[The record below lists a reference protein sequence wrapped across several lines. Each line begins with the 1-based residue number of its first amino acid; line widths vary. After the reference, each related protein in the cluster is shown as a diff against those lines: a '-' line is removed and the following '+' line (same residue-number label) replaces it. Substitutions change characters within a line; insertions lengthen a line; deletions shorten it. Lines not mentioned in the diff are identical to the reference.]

1 MISMY
6 IAKKQINSNKV
17 KIAYIIIQIIVFA
30 FLSSQMHAIGDDTE
44 GLWPDISEFV
54 NARDYRSAINKLN
67 DLLKSADQ
75 PDQKALIYY
84 QIGSIYYE
92 YIHDYNQAIS
102 SFQKVQYIKQSSESP
117 SEELQGYSAVSQTL
131 IADSYRRLGNYDKA
145 IDEYRNIIRQYS
157 GTRYSK
163 IAETNIK
170 GILNALNEIE
180 FYNKIIVNQPSSD
193 ISARIQFEIA
203 ELFSPQNL
211 NNPEQAIKEY
221 RKVVERYPDNPKAVE
236 AQLKIA
242 DIYRYVLHLPEEAIS
257 AYQQVLDR
265 HYVTDK
271 MSAEAMFQIGMIY
284 YNDLRQYSK
293 ASEVFTRFLREYPIY
308 WKFPAGVYWQA
319 MCYEKLKDYDSAIE
333 SFELFIQIYPKGESR
348 LLADIGRLGEK
359 DLEGVISRKIE
370 ELKRLA
376 PKTKWERAEILN
388 ASGNYRSALNLY
400 REIMAKY
407 PDSEYAK
414 EAYIKAKNMEILTEI
429 QICQE
434 IAKSKSQDAPQAQYK
449 MGEIY
454 ENILQDYP
462 KALKEYEIVV
472 TEYPNTY
479 WAAEALYRMGII
491 YSGNIPSRSKTDR
504 TIRKTIK
511 PDYAKAIEKFTQLVN
526 QYPDVYRSA
535 EAHYQ
540 MGEIYR
546 LYLKDYTKALNE
558 YEKVIND
565 YPKIIYQ
572 EREGFKD
579 SLADQALFK
588 IGKVY
593 YENVKDKIKALDIFR
608 RFIDES
614 PNSCRKAAVYSYISA
629 IQEEQK
635 DYDSA
640 INNIEKIIDIIV
652 EGNVQ
657 SLYFV
662 RDSVYGIK
670 ITDVEITGSD
680 MQREIIKR
688 LRQRVIQLQQRTVQL
703 PSELKKDVNQ

>member
-1 MISMY
+1 MNFGKIFY
-6 IAKKQINSNKV
+6 IV
-17 KIAYIIIQIIVFA
+17 IQIIA
-30 FLSSQMHAIGDDTE
+30 FISLLLPEYTIADNDE
-44 GLWPDISEFV
+44 GLWPDISEFISSR
-54 NARDYRSAINKLN
+54 NYKGAIDKLN
-67 DLLKSADQ
+67 DYLKSADQ
-75 PDQKALIYY
+75 PEHKALIYY

-92 YIHDYNQAIS
+92 YIHDYNQAIL
-102 SFQKVQYIKQSSESP
+102 SFQKVLYIKQSIENP
-117 SEELQGYSAVSQTL
+117 SEELQGYTAVSQTL

-145 IDEYRNIIRQYS
+145 IDEYRNIAKQYS

-163 IAETNIK
+163 TAESNIR
-170 GILNALNEIE
+170 GILNALKEIE
-180 FYNKIIVNQPSSD
+180 FYNRIIANQPSSD

-221 RKVVERYPDNPKAVE
+221 MKVVEKYPDNPKSVE

-242 DIYRYVLHLPEEAIS
+242 DIYRYVLHSPEDAIS
-257 AYQQVLDR
+257 AYQQILDR

-293 ASEVFTRFLREYPIY
+293 ASEIFTRFLREYPIY

-319 MCYEKLKDYDSAIE
+319 MCYEQLKDYDSAIE
-333 SFELFIQIYPKGESR
+333 SFELFIQIYPEGESR

-359 DLEGVISRKIE
+359 DLEGIISKKIE
-370 ELKRLA
+370 ELKKLA
-376 PKTKWERAEILN
+376 PKAKWERAEIFN
-388 ASGNYRSALNLY
+388 ASGNYRSALNIY

-414 EAYIKAKNMEILTEI
+414 DAYIKAKNMEILTEL
-429 QICQE
+429 QMCQE

-449 MGEIY
+449 TGEIY
-454 ENILQDYP
+454 ETVLQDYP
-462 KALKEYEIVV
+462 RALKEYETVV

-479 WAAEALYRMGII
+479 WSAEALYRMGSI
-491 YSGNIPSRSKTDR
+491 YSGNIPSRSKSDR
-504 TIRKTIK
+504 SIRKTVK
-511 PDYAKAIEKFTQLVN
+511 LDYTKAIEKYTQLTR
-526 QYPDVYRSA
+526 QYPNMYRSA

-546 LYLKDYTKALNE
+546 VYLKDYTKALDE
-558 YEKVIND
+558 YDKVIKN
-565 YPKIIYQ
+565 YPKITYQ

-588 IGKVY
+588 IGKIY
-593 YENVKDKIKALDIFR
+593 YENVKDRVKALDIFS
-608 RFIDES
+608 RFVNDS
-614 PNSCRKAAVYSYISA
+614 PDSCRKAAVYSYISA

-640 INNIEKIIDIIV
+640 INTIEKIIDMIV

-662 RDSVYGIK
+662 RDSAYGIK
-670 ITDVEITGSD
+670 IADGEITSLEV
-680 MQREIIKR
+680 QREIIKR
-688 LRQRVIQLQQRTVQL
+688 LRQKIMQLQQKIAQL
-703 PSELKKDVNQ
+703 PPEYKRDSNQ

>member
-1 MISMY
+1 MNFGKIFY
-6 IAKKQINSNKV
+6 IV
-17 KIAYIIIQIIVFA
+17 IQIIA
-30 FLSSQMHAIGDDTE
+30 FIPLLLPEYTIADNDE
-44 GLWPDISEFV
+44 GLWPDISEFISSR
-54 NARDYRSAINKLN
+54 NYKGAIDKLN
-67 DLLKSADQ
+67 DYLKSADQ
-75 PDQKALIYY
+75 PEHKALIYY

-92 YIHDYNQAIS
+92 YIHDYNQAIL
-102 SFQKVQYIKQSSESP
+102 SFQKVLYIKQSVENP
-117 SEELQGYSAVSQTL
+117 SEELQGYTAVSQTL

-145 IDEYRNIIRQYS
+145 IDEYRNIAKQYS

-163 IAETNIK
+163 TAESNIR
-170 GILNALNEIE
+170 GILNALKEIE
-180 FYNKIIVNQPSSD
+180 FYNRIIANQPSSD

-221 RKVVERYPDNPKAVE
+221 MKVVEKYPDNPKSVE

-242 DIYRYVLHLPEEAIS
+242 DIYRYVLHSPEDAIS
-257 AYQQVLDR
+257 AYQQILDR

-293 ASEVFTRFLREYPIY
+293 ASEIFTRFLREYPIY

-319 MCYEKLKDYDSAIE
+319 MCYEQLKDYDSAIE
-333 SFELFIQIYPKGESR
+333 SFELFIQIYPEGESR

-359 DLEGVISRKIE
+359 DLEGIISKKIE
-370 ELKRLA
+370 ELKKLA
-376 PKTKWERAEILN
+376 PKAKWERAEIFN
-388 ASGNYRSALNLY
+388 ASGNYRSALNIY

-414 EAYIKAKNMEILTEI
+414 DAYIKAKNMEILTEL
-429 QICQE
+429 QMCQE

-449 MGEIY
+449 TGEIY
-454 ENILQDYP
+454 ETVLQDYP
-462 KALKEYEIVV
+462 RALKEYETVV

-479 WAAEALYRMGII
+479 WSAEALYRMGSI
-491 YSGNIPSRSKTDR
+491 YSGNIPSRSKSDR
-504 TIRKTIK
+504 NIRKTVK
-511 PDYAKAIEKFTQLVN
+511 LDYTKAIEKYTQLTR
-526 QYPDVYRSA
+526 QYPNMYRSA

-546 LYLKDYTKALNE
+546 VYLKDYTKALDE
-558 YEKVIND
+558 YDKVIKN
-565 YPKIIYQ
+565 YPKITYQ

-588 IGKVY
+588 IGKIY
-593 YENVKDKIKALDIFR
+593 YENVKDRVKALDIFS
-608 RFIDES
+608 RFVNDS
-614 PNSCRKAAVYSYISA
+614 PDSCRKAAVYSYISA

-640 INNIEKIIDIIV
+640 INTIEKIIDMIV

-662 RDSVYGIK
+662 RDSAYGIK
-670 ITDVEITGSD
+670 IADGEITSLEV
-680 MQREIIKR
+680 QREIIKR
-688 LRQRVIQLQQRTVQL
+688 LRQKIMQLQQKIAQL
-703 PSELKKDVNQ
+703 PPEYKRDSNQ

>member
-1 MISMY
+1 MNFGKIFY
-6 IAKKQINSNKV
+6 IV
-17 KIAYIIIQIIVFA
+17 IQIIA
-30 FLSSQMHAIGDDTE
+30 FIPLLLPEYTIADNDE
-44 GLWPDISEFV
+44 GLWPDISEFISSR
-54 NARDYRSAINKLN
+54 NYKGAIDKLN
-67 DLLKSADQ
+67 DYLKSADQ
-75 PDQKALIYY
+75 PEHKALIYY

-92 YIHDYNQAIS
+92 YIHDYNQAIL
-102 SFQKVQYIKQSSESP
+102 SFQKVLYIKQSVENP
-117 SEELQGYSAVSQTL
+117 SEELQGYTAVSQTL

-145 IDEYRNIIRQYS
+145 IDEYRNIAKQYS

-163 IAETNIK
+163 TAESNIR
-170 GILNALNEIE
+170 GILNALKEIE
-180 FYNKIIVNQPSSD
+180 FYNRIIANQPSSD

-221 RKVVERYPDNPKAVE
+221 MKVVEKYPDNPKSIE

-242 DIYRYVLHLPEEAIS
+242 DIYRYVLHSPEDAIS
-257 AYQQVLDR
+257 AYQQILDR

-293 ASEVFTRFLREYPIY
+293 ASEIFTRFLREYPIY

-319 MCYEKLKDYDSAIE
+319 MCYEQLKDYDSAIE
-333 SFELFIQIYPKGESR
+333 SFELFIQIYPEGESR

-359 DLEGVISRKIE
+359 DLEGIISKKIE
-370 ELKRLA
+370 ELKKLA
-376 PKTKWERAEILN
+376 PKAKWERAEIFN
-388 ASGNYRSALNLY
+388 ASGNYRSALNIY

-414 EAYIKAKNMEILTEI
+414 DAYIKAKNMEILTEL
-429 QICQE
+429 QMCQE

-449 MGEIY
+449 TGEIY
-454 ENILQDYP
+454 ETVLQDYP
-462 KALKEYEIVV
+462 RALKEYETVV

-479 WAAEALYRMGII
+479 WSAEALYRMGSI
-491 YSGNIPSRSKTDR
+491 YSGNIPSRSKSDR
-504 TIRKTIK
+504 NIRKTVK
-511 PDYAKAIEKFTQLVN
+511 LDYTKAIEKYTQLTR
-526 QYPDVYRSA
+526 QYPNMYRSA

-546 LYLKDYTKALNE
+546 VYLKDYTKALDE
-558 YEKVIND
+558 YDKVIKN
-565 YPKIIYQ
+565 YPKITYQ

-593 YENVKDKIKALDIFR
+593 YENVKDRVKALDIFS
-608 RFIDES
+608 RFVNDS
-614 PNSCRKAAVYSYISA
+614 PDSCRKAAVYSYISA

-640 INNIEKIIDIIV
+640 INTIEKIIDMIV

-662 RDSVYGIK
+662 RDSAYGIK
-670 ITDVEITGSD
+670 IADGEITSLEV
-680 MQREIIKR
+680 QREIIKR
-688 LRQRVIQLQQRTVQL
+688 LRQKIMQLQQKIAQL
-703 PSELKKDVNQ
+703 PPEYKRDSNQ

>member
-1 MISMY
+1 M
-6 IAKKQINSNKV
+6 NLGRV
-17 KIAYIIIQIIVFA
+17 KIFYIVIQIIA
-30 FLSSQMHAIGDDTE
+30 FIPLLLPEYTIADNDE
-44 GLWPDISEFV
+44 GLWPDISEFISSR
-54 NARDYRSAINKLN
+54 NYKGAIDKLN
-67 DLLKSADQ
+67 DSLKSADQ
-75 PDQKALIYY
+75 PEHKALIYY

-92 YIHDYNQAIS
+92 YIHDYNQAIL
-102 SFQKVQYIKQSSESP
+102 SFQKVLYIKQSVENP
-117 SEELQGYSAVSQTL
+117 SEELQGYTAVSQTL

-145 IDEYRNIIRQYS
+145 INEYRNIAKQYS

-163 IAETNIK
+163 TAESNIR
-170 GILNALNEIE
+170 GILNALKEIE
-180 FYNKIIVNQPSSD
+180 FYNRIIANQPSSD

-221 RKVVERYPDNPKAVE
+221 MKVVEKYPDNPKSVE
-236 AQLKIA
+236 AQLKVA
-242 DIYRYVLHLPEEAIS
+242 DIYRYVLHSPEDAIS
-257 AYQQVLDR
+257 AYRQILDR

-293 ASEVFTRFLREYPIY
+293 ASEIFTRFLREYPIY

-319 MCYEKLKDYDSAIE
+319 MCYEQLKDYDSAIE
-333 SFELFIQIYPKGESR
+333 SFELFIQIYPEGESR

-359 DLEGVISRKIE
+359 DLEGIISKKIE
-370 ELKRLA
+370 ELKKLA
-376 PKTKWERAEILN
+376 PKAKWERAEIFN
-388 ASGNYRSALNLY
+388 ASGNYRSALNIY

-414 EAYIKAKNMEILTEI
+414 DAYIKAKNMEILTEL
-429 QICQE
+429 QMCQE

-449 MGEIY
+449 TGEIY
-454 ENILQDYP
+454 ETVLQDYP
-462 KALKEYEIVV
+462 RALKEYEIVV
-472 TEYPNTY
+472 IEYPNTY
-479 WAAEALYRMGII
+479 WSAEALYRMGSI
-491 YSGNIPSRSKTDR
+491 YSGNIPPRSKSDR
-504 TIRKTIK
+504 NIRKTVK
-511 PDYAKAIEKFTQLVN
+511 PDYTKAIEKYTQLTR
-526 QYPDVYRSA
+526 QYPNMYRSA

-546 LYLKDYTKALNE
+546 VYLKDYTKALNE
-558 YEKVIND
+558 YEKVIKN
-565 YPKIIYQ
+565 YPKITYQ

-593 YENVKDKIKALDIFR
+593 YENIKDKVKALDIFS
-608 RFIDES
+608 RFVNDS
-614 PNSCRKAAVYSYISA
+614 PDSCRKAAVYSYISA

-640 INNIEKIIDIIV
+640 INTIEKIIDMVV

-657 SLYFV
+657 SLYFI
-662 RDSVYGIK
+662 RDSAYGIK
-670 ITDVEITGSD
+670 ITDGEIISLE

-688 LRQRVIQLQQRTVQL
+688 LRQKIMQLQQKIAQL
-703 PSELKKDVNQ
+703 PPEYKRDSNQ

>member
-1 MISMY
+1 MSITKNM
-6 IAKKQINSNKV
+6 NSNKS
-17 KIAYIIIQIIVFA
+17 KIVYVMIQIVALNFVFPMCI
-30 FLSSQMHAIGDDTE
+30 LGDDAE
-44 GLWPDISEFV
+44 GLWPDISEFISSR
-54 NARDYRSAINKLN
+54 NYKDAIDKLN
-67 DLLKSADQ
+67 DYLKSVDQ

-92 YIHDYNQAIS
+92 YIHDYNQAIL
-102 SFQKVQYIKQSSESP
+102 SFQRVPYIKQLSENP
-117 SEELQGYSAVSQTL
+117 SEELQGYAAVSQTL
-131 IADSYRRLGNYDKA
+131 IADSYRRLGDYNKA
-145 IDEYRNIIRQYS
+145 IDEYNKIIKQYS

-163 IAETNIK
+163 IAEANIK
-170 GILNALNEIE
+170 GILNALKEIE
-180 FYNKIIVNQPSSD
+180 FYNKIIAEQPSSD

-221 RKVVERYPDNPKAVE
+221 RKVVEKYPDSPKSIE

-242 DIYRYVLHLPEEAIS
+242 DIYRYVLHLPEKAIS
-257 AYQQVLDR
+257 AYQEVLDR

-271 MSAEAMFQIGMIY
+271 LSAEAMFQIGMIY
-284 YNDLRQYSK
+284 YNDLKQYSK
-293 ASEVFTRFLREYPIY
+293 ASEIFTRFLREYPIY

-319 MCYEKLKDYDSAIE
+319 MCYEQLKDYDSAIE
-333 SFELFIQIYPKGESR
+333 SFELFIQIYPEGESR
-348 LLADIGRLGEK
+348 LLADIGRLGER

-370 ELKRLA
+370 ELKKLA
-376 PKTKWERAEILN
+376 PKIKWERAEIFN

-407 PDSEYAK
+407 PDSEYAR
-414 EAYIKAKNMEILTEI
+414 EAKVKAKNMEILTEL
-429 QICQE
+429 QMCQE
-434 IAKSKSQDAPQAQYK
+434 IVKSKSKDAPQAQYK

-454 ENILQDYP
+454 ENVLQDYP
-462 KALKEYEIVV
+462 RALKEYETIVA
-472 TEYPNTY
+472 EYPNTY
-479 WAAEALYRMGII
+479 WAAESLYRMGII
-491 YSGNIPSRSKTDR
+491 YSGNIPTRSKIDR
-504 TIRKTIK
+504 TIRKTVK
-511 PDYAKAIEKFTQLVN
+511 PDYAKAIEKFAQLAN
-526 QYPDVYRSA
+526 QYPDMYRSA

-546 LYLKDYTKALNE
+546 LHLKDYTRALNE
-558 YEKVIND
+558 YEKVIKD
-565 YPKIIYQ
+565 YPKITYQ

-579 SLADQALFK
+579 SLTDQALFK

-593 YENVKDKIKALDIFR
+593 YENVKDKVKALDIFR

-640 INNIEKIIDIIV
+640 INTIEKIIDIIV

-662 RDSVYGIK
+662 RESAYGFKLTDSEV
-670 ITDVEITGSD
+670 TGSD
-680 MQREIIKR
+680 IQREIIKR
-688 LRQRVIQLQQRTVQL
+688 LRQKTTQLQQKIAQL
-703 PSELKKDVNQ
+703 PTEYKKDGSQ

>member
-1 MISMY
+1 MNFGKIFY
-6 IAKKQINSNKV
+6 IV
-17 KIAYIIIQIIVFA
+17 IQIIA
-30 FLSSQMHAIGDDTE
+30 FIPLLLPEYTIADNDE
-44 GLWPDISEFV
+44 GLWPDISEFISSR
-54 NARDYRSAINKLN
+54 NYKGAIDKLN
-67 DLLKSADQ
+67 DYLKSADQ
-75 PDQKALIYY
+75 PEHKALIYY

-92 YIHDYNQAIS
+92 YIHDYNQAIL
-102 SFQKVQYIKQSSESP
+102 SFQKVLYIKQSVENP
-117 SEELQGYSAVSQTL
+117 SEELQGYTAVSQTL

-145 IDEYRNIIRQYS
+145 IDEYRNIAKQYS

-163 IAETNIK
+163 TAESNIR
-170 GILNALNEIE
+170 GILNALKEIE
-180 FYNKIIVNQPSSD
+180 FYNRIIANQPSSD

-221 RKVVERYPDNPKAVE
+221 MKVVEKYPDNPKSVE

-242 DIYRYVLHLPEEAIS
+242 DIYRYVLHSPEDAIS
-257 AYQQVLDR
+257 AYQQILDR

-293 ASEVFTRFLREYPIY
+293 ASEIFTRFLREYPIY

-319 MCYEKLKDYDSAIE
+319 MCYEQLKDYDSAIE
-333 SFELFIQIYPKGESR
+333 SFELFIQIYPEGESR

-359 DLEGVISRKIE
+359 DLEGIISKKIE
-370 ELKRLA
+370 ELKKLA
-376 PKTKWERAEILN
+376 PKAKWERAEIFN
-388 ASGNYRSALNLY
+388 ASGNYRSALNIY

-414 EAYIKAKNMEILTEI
+414 DAYIKAKNMEILTEL
-429 QICQE
+429 QMCQE

-449 MGEIY
+449 TGEIY
-454 ENILQDYP
+454 ETVLQDYP
-462 KALKEYEIVV
+462 RALKEYETVV

-479 WAAEALYRMGII
+479 WSAEALYRMGSI
-491 YSGNIPSRSKTDR
+491 YSGNIPSRSKSDR
-504 TIRKTIK
+504 NIRKTVK
-511 PDYAKAIEKFTQLVN
+511 LDYTKAIEKYTQLTR
-526 QYPDVYRSA
+526 QYPNMYRSA

-546 LYLKDYTKALNE
+546 VYLKDYTKALDE
-558 YEKVIND
+558 YDKVIKN
-565 YPKIIYQ
+565 YPKITYQ

-593 YENVKDKIKALDIFR
+593 YENVKDRVKALDIFS
-608 RFIDES
+608 RFVNDS
-614 PNSCRKAAVYSYISA
+614 PDSCRKAAVYSYISA

-640 INNIEKIIDIIV
+640 INTIEKIIDMIV

-662 RDSVYGIK
+662 RDSAYGIK
-670 ITDVEITGSD
+670 IADGEITSLEV
-680 MQREIIKR
+680 QREIIKR
-688 LRQRVIQLQQRTVQL
+688 LRQKIMQLQQKIAQL
-703 PSELKKDVNQ
+703 PPEYKRDSNQ

>member
-1 MISMY
+1 MNFGKIFY
-6 IAKKQINSNKV
+6 IV
-17 KIAYIIIQIIVFA
+17 IQIIA
-30 FLSSQMHAIGDDTE
+30 FIPLLLPEYTIADNDE
-44 GLWPDISEFV
+44 GLWPDISEFISSR
-54 NARDYRSAINKLN
+54 NYKGAIDKLN
-67 DLLKSADQ
+67 DYLKSADQ
-75 PDQKALIYY
+75 PEHKALIYY

-92 YIHDYNQAIS
+92 YIHDYNQAIL
-102 SFQKVQYIKQSSESP
+102 SFQKVLYIKQSVENP
-117 SEELQGYSAVSQTL
+117 SEELQGYTAVSQTL

-145 IDEYRNIIRQYS
+145 IDEYRNIAKQYS

-163 IAETNIK
+163 TAESNIR
-170 GILNALNEIE
+170 GILNALKEIE
-180 FYNKIIVNQPSSD
+180 FYNRIIANQPSSD

-221 RKVVERYPDNPKAVE
+221 MKVVEKYPDNPKSVE

-242 DIYRYVLHLPEEAIS
+242 DIYRYVLHSPEDAIS
-257 AYQQVLDR
+257 AYQQILDR

-293 ASEVFTRFLREYPIY
+293 ASEIFTRFLREYPIY

-319 MCYEKLKDYDSAIE
+319 MCYEQLKDYDSAIE
-333 SFELFIQIYPKGESR
+333 SFELFIQIYPEGESR

-359 DLEGVISRKIE
+359 DLEGIISKKIE
-370 ELKRLA
+370 ELKKLA
-376 PKTKWERAEILN
+376 PKAKWERAEIFN
-388 ASGNYRSALNLY
+388 ASGNYRSALNIY

-414 EAYIKAKNMEILTEI
+414 DAYIKAKNMEILTEL
-429 QICQE
+429 QMCQE

-449 MGEIY
+449 TGEIY
-454 ENILQDYP
+454 ETALQDYP
-462 KALKEYEIVV
+462 RALKEYETVV

-479 WAAEALYRMGII
+479 WSAEALYRMGSI
-491 YSGNIPSRSKTDR
+491 YSGNIPSRSKSDR
-504 TIRKTIK
+504 NIRKTVK
-511 PDYAKAIEKFTQLVN
+511 LDYTKAIEKYTQLTR
-526 QYPDVYRSA
+526 QYPNMYRSA

-546 LYLKDYTKALNE
+546 VYLKDYTKALDE
-558 YEKVIND
+558 YDKVIKN
-565 YPKIIYQ
+565 YPKITYQ

-593 YENVKDKIKALDIFR
+593 YENVKDRVKALDIFS
-608 RFIDES
+608 RFVNDS
-614 PNSCRKAAVYSYISA
+614 PDSCRKAAVYSYISA

-640 INNIEKIIDIIV
+640 INTIEKIIDMIV

-662 RDSVYGIK
+662 RDSAYGIK
-670 ITDVEITGSD
+670 IADGEITSLEV
-680 MQREIIKR
+680 QREIIKR
-688 LRQRVIQLQQRTVQL
+688 LRQKIMQLQQKIAQL
-703 PSELKKDVNQ
+703 PPEYKRDSNQ